1 LGVTLVMQNQESE
14 LINRPAAAKM
24 LGVQE
29 GQIRRYEKRGELA
42 VADTQMLG
50 QQRRPLY
57 RKSDVEAIKA
67 KRERLGSTEVV

>member
-1 LGVTLVMQNQESE
+1 MQNQESE
-14 LINRPAAAKM
+14 LVNRPTAAKM

-29 GQIRRYEKRGELA
+29 GQIRRYEKRGELV

-57 RKSDVEAIKA
+57 RKSDVEAIGA
-67 KRERLGSTEVV
+67 KRKKLGSTEIV